1 MSCSEVG
8 GVHPEHVLKEIKDSS
23 EQTQRLHHKS

>member
-1 MSCSEVG
+1 VG
-8 GVHPEHVLKEIKDSS
+8 GGHPEHDLKEIKDSS